1 MDHTTRLEVF
11 GPLNHTGRHGLVDSG
26 FRRNDRY
33 GEGGEGREMDE
44 AYHDAF
50 KWLGGSVAT
59 AIPKPR

>member
-1 MDHTTRLEVF
+1 LAKR
-11 GPLNHTGRHGLVDSG
+11 GN
-26 FRRNDRY
+26 

-59 AIPKPR
+59 AIPKPRQRRA